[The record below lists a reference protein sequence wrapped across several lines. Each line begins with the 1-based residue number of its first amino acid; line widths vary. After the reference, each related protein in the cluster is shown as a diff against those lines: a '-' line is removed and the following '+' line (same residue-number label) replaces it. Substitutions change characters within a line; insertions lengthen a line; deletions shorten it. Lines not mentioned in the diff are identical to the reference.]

1 MKRVHNK
8 PFPFDDSIPILTK
21 KRKIEINSKS
31 NNISNNSFNS
41 EIYKKSIIDTNSL
54 SRSFKKKLK
63 L

>member
-8 PFPFDDSIPILTK
+8 AFPFDDSIPIQTK

-41 EIYKKSIIDTNSL
+41 EIYKKSN
-54 SRSFKKKLK
+54 
-63 L
+63 